1 MDIQHINPSGVHKP
15 TGYTHVVKV
24 SGGDL
29 LIISGQVAV
38 DAKGNLVGKDDL
50 GSQTAQVFENIKAIL
65 ASFNA
70 DFKSVVKL
78 NTYIVNYHVD
88 NRPILADVRNRY
100 IDQDH
105 PPASTLIGVQ
115 SLAAPHFM
123 IEVEAMAVINDNG

>member
-1 MDIQHINPSGVHKP
+1 MDIQRTNPPGVHKP

-29 LIISGQVAV
+29 LIISGQVAI
-38 DAKGNLVGKDDL
+38 DADGNLVGKDDL
-50 GSQTAQVFENIKAIL
+50 GAQTTQVFENIKAIL

-70 DFKSVVKL
+70 DFTSVVKI

-88 NRPILADVRNRY
+88 NRPVLVDVRSRY

-115 SLAAPHFM
+115 SLATPHFM
-123 IEVEAMAVINDNG
+123 IEVEATAVINGSG